1 MLGVPLTGR
10 SKRREEFRTLIL
22 SLLLCFT
29 WPRTLS
35 IRLQFEFVAQYTE
48 VGASGIALI
57 KLLLVSHR
65 PTTAWSIL
73 IGFTKLDNHQLRIL
87 FATATFFSIRLLT
100 TTEENQRRLRPFSF
114 SRALCARPIVEVIY
128 NQQHC
133 TAEREKAVASSLHQ
147 LNEPVDP
154 FYCYYKLRCL
164 RVTRAWYHYF
174 KRVHISVISGQEQ
187 SSSWDPSNLHYYSS
201 WRTFS
206 PSA

>member
-1 MLGVPLTGR
+1 M
-10 SKRREEFRTLIL
+10 I
-22 SLLLCFT
+22 
-29 WPRTLS
+29 
-35 IRLQFEFVAQYTE
+35 
-48 VGASGIALI
+48 
-57 KLLLVSHR
+57 
-65 PTTAWSIL
+65 AWSIFL
-73 IGFTKLDNHQLRIL
+73 GFTKLDYLQLRIL
-87 FATATFFSIRLLT
+87 FTWLLHTLYYAYSLLPRPFFTIGLFT
-100 TTEENQRRLRPFSF
+100 TPEENQRRLRPSSF
-114 SRALCARPIVEVIY
+114 SRALCAHPIVEVIY